1 MLADAEPDQDFTA
14 RQLVEV
20 VQRRLASMRRTEARL
35 RDPALSC
42 EVESD
47 SICRLFE
54 IWRRSRDLVGAVKQ
68 ATVVVHRSFLDA
80 VRRARKHG
88 TLRLPDGAWALMGSR
103 HADHEG
109 GVMETDLIEAVLRSL
124 PDPVERE
131 VARGVLHRSQ
141 TTAELARA
149 IGVGKKRVERL
160 ATAVRKKMWDWLRSR
175 GLGGR

>member
-35 RDPALSC
+35 RDPALAC

-47 SICRLFE
+47 SICRLLEF
-54 IWRRSRDLVGAVKQ
+54 WRRSRDLDGALKQ

-80 VRRARKHG
+80 VRRARRCR
-88 TLRLPDGAWALMGSR
+88 TMLLPGGAWARICSGR
-103 HADHEG
+103 ADHEG

-124 PDPVERE
+124 TDPVERE
-131 VARGVLHRSQ
+131 VARGVLQWHQ
-141 TTAELARA
+141 TTAEVAGA

-175 GLGGR
+175 SLGGR